1 MKQPVCLPTQE
12 VEGVMLTRWAC
23 REAWV
28 SMLLAGRVD
37 SPQVDTASGQVRM
50 RLMEALRTAA
60 RPQDKE
66 LMTAACAGRAALC
79 LDDDSDLD
87 GSPPGEGC
95 KPAGRAGAWRRGSA
109 RPAAPGIVPIRL
121 GLVPVRAAVLRRV
134 LWVESSPEAMS
145 AIAEAVSKELVPP
158 ALRAAR
164 ERARVM
170 RAEAQ
175 GCQPEGFKVA
185 GESLH
190 GKVHFSSDKQSWVAV
205 YVSETGRRSFTVKGL
220 GVPTKD
226 PFGVTLEEEAY
237 LAGMRAKLQRAKE
250 QWNALDK
257 SERERIPIC

>member
-1 MKQPVCLPTQE
+1 
-12 VEGVMLTRWAC
+12 
-23 REAWV
+23 
-28 SMLLAGRVD
+28 MLLAGRVD

-60 RPQDKE
+60 RPQDEE

-95 KPAGRAGAWRRGSA
+95 RPAGRAGAWRRGSA
-109 RPAAPGIVPIRL
+109 RPAAPALVPIWV
-121 GLVPVRAAVLRRV
+121 GGVSVRAAVLRRV

-145 AIAEAVSKELVPP
+145 AIAEEVSKELVPP
-158 ALRAAR
+158 ALRSAR

-170 RAEAQ
+170 RAEAL
-175 GCQPEGFKVA
+175 GCQPEGFQVA

-220 GVPTKD
+220 RCADERRLRRDIGGGGVPRGDAGQAAARQGAVERAGQERARAD
-226 PFGVTLEEEAY
+226 PHLLSGGEP
-237 LAGMRAKLQRAKE
+237 GG
-250 QWNALDK
+250 
-257 SERERIPIC
+257 